1 MQAFDSTPV
10 ARSSR
15 LLQLALFIT
24 AGIWFFCS
32 EALAAHAA
40 QGISDRFSSDAT
52 AAVTRPL
59 LAALFLLFLLAIGF
73 SILQSISHRPA
84 SFRQILG
91 LPKRPSSR
99 REWMLGAAI
108 GWGIVFFAVLPIAL
122 AGRLR
127 IQLWTEPRA
136 FGFAFINLATLLV
149 ATLAQEVV
157 YRGYAFR
164 RLIESI
170 GPVAATI
177 GMSLLFGLGHALN
190 PGATWT
196 STLVTVLAGLL
207 LAIAWL
213 RTHGLWLGW
222 GFHFAWNASMGI
234 LFGLPISGITDF
246 ASIVQ
251 TRTIG
256 RTSLT
261 GGVYGPEAASFTV
274 IVLLVG
280 IAVLVRLTRD
290 YAWHYTYVPI
300 VAAGYPMEA
309 APPAAHVAMEQQARP
324 APPPPPALVQILPAT
339 PQTRSVPDEPHS

>member
-1 MQAFDSTPV
+1 LQAFDSTPV

-52 AAVTRPL
+52 ATVTRPL
-59 LAALFLLFLLAIGF
+59 LAAIFLLFLLTIGF

-91 LPKRPSSR
+91 LPKRPTSR

-136 FGFAFINLATLLV
+136 FGFAFLNLATLAV

-164 RLIESI
+164 RLIEAI
-170 GPVAATI
+170 GPVTATI
-177 GMSLLFGLGHALN
+177 IMSLLFGLAQLFN
-190 PGATWT
+190 PTSTWT
-196 STLVTVLAGLL
+196 GILITMLFGVLLS
-207 LAIAWL
+207 IAWL
-213 RTHGLWLGW
+213 RTHGLWLAW
-222 GFHFAWNASMGI
+222 GLHFAWSASMGV
-234 LFGLPISGITDF
+234 LFGLPILGNVDF
-246 ASIVQ
+246 STVVQ
-251 TRTIG
+251 TRAVGRIG
-256 RTSLT
+256 FT
-261 GGVYGPEAASFTV
+261 GGDFGPAGAVFTG
-274 IVLLVG
+274 LLVLIA
-280 IAVLVRLTRD
+280 IAVVVRVTGD
-290 YAWHYTYVPI
+290 YAWHYTHAPI
-300 VAAGYPMEA
+300 VPGGYAVEA
-309 APPAAHVAMEQQARP
+309 KPPAAHVAMEQQARP
-324 APPPPPALVQILPAT
+324 APAPPALVQILPST
-339 PQTRSVPDEPHS
+339 PQTRSVIDDPKP